1 MNHPSQATLA
11 LHTGGDLGP
20 FARWRMNRH
29 LAHCERCREEIA
41 AYTGLREMLPELGE
55 MPEVPW
61 NRLSA
66 EMKANIRLG
75 LAAGECVR
83 VNEVPLRKSLFSGAR
98 AAVALASVGA
108 LLVTGL
114 LLEHPI
120 PPRQN
125 FYRGGPYPLSME
137 GVVVEST
144 KDGIVVGQGR
154 EAFELRHPVGPNS
167 VTYSV
172 DAQGAMRARY
182 VDPTTGYVT
191 VNNVYVEE

>member
-1 MNHPSQATLA
+1 MNHLNQATLA
-11 LHTGGDLGP
+11 LHAGGDLGP
-20 FARWRMNRH
+20 IARWRTNRH
-29 LAHCERCREEIA
+29 LAHCERCRDEVA
-41 AYTGLREMLPELGE
+41 AYSGLREILPELGE

-114 LLEHPI
+114 VLERPM
-120 PPRQN
+120 PRAN
-125 FYRGGPYPLSME
+125 DSRGFSSFIFDG

-144 KDGIVVGQGR
+144 KNGIVVGRGR
-154 EAFELRHPVGPNS
+154 EAIELRHPAGTDS

-172 DAQGAMRARY
+172 DAQGSMRARY

-191 VNNVYVEE
+191 VNNVYVEQ

>member
-1 MNHPSQATLA
+1 MNHPNQATLA
-11 LHTGGDLGP
+11 LHAGGDLGP
-20 FARWRMNRH
+20 VARWRTNRH
-29 LAHCERCREEIA
+29 LAHCERCREEVA
-41 AYTGLREMLPELGE
+41 AYLGLREILPELGE

-114 LLEHPI
+114 LLEHPV
-120 PPRQN
+120 PRSN
-125 FYRGGPYPLSME
+125 FSRSGLYPLTFD
-137 GVVVEST
+137 GVVVQST
-144 KDGIVVGQGR
+144 KDGIEVGQGR
-154 EAFELRHPVGPNS
+154 EALQLRHPAGADR

-172 DAQGAMRARY
+172 DAQGSMRARY